1 MIEDS
6 KLQPGDEAP
15 SFALFDQSGE
25 PVSLEDYAGEWLVV
39 WWIPSTMAEMT
50 PACCDQIARGFGE
63 HAAENPDLNIV
74 GLSFDTADQM
84 RVFAQRG
91 TVLFPLLSD
100 ESRVTGKA
108 YGVYRGDEDEWNCFP
123 RKRAF
128 LVDPDGRIAKVY
140 LNIDPDLF
148 VHEVI
153 HDLEQLAP
161 RKPSFLERVLTTL
174 KG

>member
-1 MIEDS
+1 MTLEVGQ
-6 KLQPGDEAP
+6 KAP
-15 SFALFDQSGE
+15 DFALTDQNGQTIRLGDYSGQWA
-25 PVSLEDYAGEWLVV
+25 VI

-63 HAAENPDLNIV
+63 HAAESPDLNVI
-74 GLSFDTADQM
+74 GLSFDNPDMM
-84 RVFAQRG
+84 RTFAQRG

-100 ESRVTGKA
+100 ETRETGKA
-108 YGVYRGDEDEWNCFP
+108 YGVYRGDADEWNCFP

-128 LVDPDGRIAKVY
+128 LVDPAGNVARVY

-153 HDLEQLAP
+153 SDLRELVGLPPA
-161 RKPSFLERVLTTL
+161 
-174 KG
+174 KGLLQRLFSKA

>member
-1 MIEDS
+1 MDS
-6 KLQPGDEAP
+6 KLQVGDKAP
-15 SFALFDQSGE
+15 AFSLRDQFNDV
-25 PVSLEDYAGEWLVV
+25 VSLDHYGGQWLVV

-74 GLSFDTADQM
+74 GVSFDPPEQM

-100 ESRVTGKA
+100 ESKETGKA

-128 LVDPDGRIAKVY
+128 LVAPDGRIAKVY

-148 VHEVI
+148 VHEVLD
-153 HDLEQLAP
+153 DLEELAP
-161 RKPSFLERVLTTL
+161 RKAGLFGRVLASL